1 MVNQAWVAELFSG
14 KNDWDV
20 TMLGY
25 GNTINSIL
33 SAGSL
38 FTGAAPPNGSN
49 IGAVNNPEAPEL
61 YATAGATT
69 GEEGCAAT
77 SAFQR
82 SLLESYDALPI
93 STVPATVV
101 FSKDTSALL
110 NKGFVLA
117 GTIRIAD

>member
-33 SAGSL
+33 AAGSL
-38 FTGAAPPNGSN
+38 YTGAAPPNGSN
-49 IGAVNNPEAPEL
+49 IGAVNNETAPAL
-61 YATAGATT
+61 YAEAGATA

-82 SLLESYDALPI
+82 SLLEATDALPI

-101 FSKDTSALL
+101 FAGHTAALL

-117 GTIRIAD
+117 GTIRITS